1 MIGDKQLLEAYKPK
15 GNGRMLHPDVF

>member
-1 MIGDKQLLEAYKPK
+1 MNGDKQLLEAYKPK